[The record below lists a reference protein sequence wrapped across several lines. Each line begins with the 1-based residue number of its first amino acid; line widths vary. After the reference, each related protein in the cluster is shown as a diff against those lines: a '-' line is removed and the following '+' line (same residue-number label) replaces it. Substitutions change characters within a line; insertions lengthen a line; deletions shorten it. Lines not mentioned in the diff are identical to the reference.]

1 MGYGTLIGGNGAHV
15 LNGGGNPDFLMVG
28 AGNDRF
34 VFDWLPTA
42 QNVEDIIAD
51 FTVGQDKIV
60 LEDSVFTG
68 LNGLGLANALNPHPF
83 FAGAPGGV
91 SVTTARIF
99 MDDQG
104 SNLTF
109 VDDDADG
116 SGVGAAVLLAQVT
129 TTATRSANDFLL
141 GQGRHSGR
149 HSGQVPARNNLAP
162 VLPAQGRGQ
171 RLELNARAA
180 AFRLSMAAVGAGAKD
195 AGAKDVSQGARI
207 VVPRNEGRA
216 GAFKMMFEVA
226 CHGQVPQRP
235 RGACSS
241 ERHCAA
247 PWMTLADRFA

>member
-15 LNGGGNPDFLMVG
+15 LNGGGNPDFLMGG

-42 QNVEDIIAD
+42 QNVEDIITD

-91 SVTTARIF
+91 SVTKARIF

-141 GQGRHSGR
+141 GQGRPSGR
-149 HSGQVPARNNLAP
+149 HSGQCLLATTWP
-162 VLPAQGRGQ
+162 RSCQ
-171 RLELNARAA
+171 R
-180 AFRLSMAAVGAGAKD
+180 
-195 AGAKDVSQGARI
+195 
-207 VVPRNEGRA
+207 RA
-216 GAFKMMFEVA
+216 GASA
-226 CHGQVPQRP
+226 L
-235 RGACSS
+235 S
-241 ERHCAA
+241 
-247 PWMTLADRFA
+247 